1 MNNEYIQTKY
11 FEIKTTSLD
20 ENSKYTIT
28 KCLNE
33 WEKYINNVPHK
44 SKMVIHIHFSD
55 EINNICQIDEYYNE
69 NTNNIKK
76 YKSNF
81 EEIVNSKIGS
91 LSLKTGT
98 IHVNKIYW
106 KKWIDTIEV
115 KTNHNIAYYI
125 LLHYIGLLLGMGPLW
140 VSCGTKKIVKGMYV
154 YTGKNAIEAYQKLN
168 NNNKLKYIPLYKNKN
183 RFIIEDNVTYPH
195 VENDIICSWDNQTIT
210 DFHVTNIT
218 IGMLK
223 DLKYII

>member
-1 MNNEYIQTKY
+1 
-11 FEIKTTSLD
+11 
-20 ENSKYTIT
+20 
-28 KCLNE
+28 
-33 WEKYINNVPHK
+33 
-44 SKMVIHIHFSD
+44 
-55 EINNICQIDEYYNE
+55 
-69 NTNNIKK
+69 
-76 YKSNF
+76 
-81 EEIVNSKIGS
+81 
-91 LSLKTGT
+91 
-98 IHVNKIYW
+98 
-106 KKWIDTIEV
+106 
-115 KTNHNIAYYI
+115 
-125 LLHYIGLLLGMGPLW
+125 MGPLW

-183 RFIIEDNVTYPH
+183 RLIIEDNVTYPH